1 MGFLGRKGIWIA
13 IGLPIL
19 IVAWLAFRPE
29 KLWINQRVN
38 EPAPFASRSEA
49 WPIFAGRLEGRAHPT
64 SGRATLYESLGG
76 KRYLRL
82 TDFTTSNGP
91 DVHVVLSRAEDP
103 ALDQKIV
110 KGNLDYVELGK
121 PLPQARLSMRK
132 LKEVLRLHSLGLK
145 QRQIVRSCLIAQSTV
160 RTQGPLFR
168 QSLLPYLV
176 ASEAQGRLLLQT
188 ALIRHPKGVP
198 CARGWPKTVLP

>member
-1 MGFLGRKGIWIA
+1 MENNTGFLRRKWVWIA

-29 KLWINQRVN
+29 KLWISQRVN

-49 WPIFAGRLEGRAHPT
+49 RQIFAGRLGGKAHPT
-64 SGRATLYESLGG
+64 SGRATIYESVGG

-91 DVHVVLSRAEDP
+91 DVHVVLARAEDP
-103 ALDQKIV
+103 SLDQKIV

-121 PLPQARLSMRK
+121 LKGNQGNQNYDIPAAVDLQKYNAVVIYCERFSAVFGVAR
-132 LKEVLRLHSLGLK
+132 EESL
-145 QRQIVRSCLIAQSTV
+145 
-160 RTQGPLFR
+160 
-168 QSLLPYLV
+168 
-176 ASEAQGRLLLQT
+176 
-188 ALIRHPKGVP
+188 
-198 CARGWPKTVLP
+198 

>member
-1 MGFLGRKGIWIA
+1 MGLLRRKWVWIGF
-13 IGLPIL
+13 GLPIL

-49 WPIFAGRLEGRAHPT
+49 WPIFAGQLEGKAHPT
-64 SGRATLYESLGG
+64 SGRATIYESLGG

-82 TDFTTSNGP
+82 TDFATSNGP
-91 DVHVVLSRAEDP
+91 DVHVVLARAEDP

-121 PLPQARLSMRK
+121 
-132 LKEVLRLHSLGLK
+132 LKGNEGDHNYDVPAA
-145 QRQIVRSCLIAQSTV
+145 VD
-160 RTQGPLFR
+160 
-168 QSLLPYLV
+168 
-176 ASEAQGRLLLQT
+176 LQKYN
-188 ALIRHPKGVP
+188 AVVIYCERFNAVFGV
-198 CARGWPKTVLP
+198 ARGESL

>member
-1 MGFLGRKGIWIA
+1 MGFLRRKWIWIA

-38 EPAPFASRSEA
+38 EPAPFASRSEVR
-49 WPIFAGRLEGRAHPT
+49 PIFVGRLEGIAHPT
-64 SGRATLYESLGG
+64 TGRATIYMSPDG

-91 DVHVVLSRAEDP
+91 DVHVVLARAEDP

-121 PLPQARLSMRK
+121 LKGNQGDQNYDVPATVDLQKYNAVVIYCERFNAVFGVAR
-132 LKEVLRLHSLGLK
+132 EESL
-145 QRQIVRSCLIAQSTV
+145 
-160 RTQGPLFR
+160 
-168 QSLLPYLV
+168 
-176 ASEAQGRLLLQT
+176 
-188 ALIRHPKGVP
+188 
-198 CARGWPKTVLP
+198 

>member
-1 MGFLGRKGIWIA
+1 MENDTGFLRRKWVWIT

-49 WPIFAGRLEGRAHPT
+49 WPIFAGQLEGRAHPT
-64 SGRATLYESLGG
+64 SGRATIYESLGG
-76 KRYLRL
+76 ERYLRL

-91 DVHVVLSRAEDP
+91 DVHVVLAWAEDP

-110 KGNLDYVELGK
+110 KGNLDYVELG
-121 PLPQARLSMRK
+121 RLK
-132 LKEVLRLHSLGLK
+132 GN
-145 QRQIVRSCLIAQSTV
+145 
-160 RTQGPLFR
+160 QGDQNYDIPAA
-168 QSLLPYLV
+168 V
-176 ASEAQGRLLLQT
+176 DLQKYN
-188 ALIRHPKGVP
+188 AVVIYCERFNAVFGV
-198 CARGWPKTVLP
+198 ARGESL

>member
-1 MGFLGRKGIWIA
+1 MGFLRWKWVWIA

-38 EPAPFASRSEA
+38 EPAPFASRFEA
-49 WPIFAGRLEGRAHPT
+49 RPIFAGRLGGKAHPT
-64 SGRATLYESLGG
+64 SGLAAIYESHSG

-82 TDFTTSNGP
+82 TDFATSNGP
-91 DVHVVLSRAEDP
+91 DVHVVLARAEDP

-121 PLPQARLSMRK
+121 LKGNQGDQNYEVPVAVDLQKYNAVVIYCERFNAVFGVAR
-132 LKEVLRLHSLGLK
+132 EQPV
-145 QRQIVRSCLIAQSTV
+145 
-160 RTQGPLFR
+160 
-168 QSLLPYLV
+168 
-176 ASEAQGRLLLQT
+176 
-188 ALIRHPKGVP
+188 
-198 CARGWPKTVLP
+198 